1 MADNFTVLKQQ
12 LDSAINPNAAP
23 GTILAQDHNDWD
35 TAFLKAQGK
44 YVGSPFKAKKEF
56 NGVANAGELF
66 FNGALNDTNGIQI
79 VTSKTTSDLNDF
91 KLILNTLSEGDLI
104 HIKDYEGRSVF
115 FKYVQYT
122 ESEDDNQNTI
132 YLINVIPD
140 AGNVNYTYQVNDE
153 FICVLETIKGATS
166 PINYLQGVELD
177 LFWKGRG
184 WSDEHLETEFYKF
197 VERKKLIEKD
207 TITNI
212 ISYKT
217 IDTKVCLL
225 GIRIKNFGAIANLF
239 PQIVIERYKRP
250 RGNSTAERGH
260 KYPAGYRS
268 TFRYNDQIKA
278 EVIDNSNIIQKEPI
292 DRPQVIDVQS
302 EMAYYDIFA
311 ENYFS
316 QIDPPKVLGNNNCLT
331 HPKSAV
337 LPLKDNSG
345 TKTRNVPV
353 RQKGKVHLRLRLRL
367 TTPEKGLIESDVL
380 AYFKIIDSMIFVVP
394 GIDQVEAQNVI
405 KYSFE

>member
-132 YLINVIPD
+132 YLIND
-140 AGNVNYTYQVNDE
+140 
-153 FICVLETIKGATS
+153 
-166 PINYLQGVELD
+166 
-177 LFWKGRG
+177 
-184 WSDEHLETEFYKF
+184 
-197 VERKKLIEKD
+197 
-207 TITNI
+207 
-212 ISYKT
+212 
-217 IDTKVCLL
+217 
-225 GIRIKNFGAIANLF
+225 
-239 PQIVIERYKRP
+239 
-250 RGNSTAERGH
+250 
-260 KYPAGYRS
+260 
-268 TFRYNDQIKA
+268 
-278 EVIDNSNIIQKEPI
+278 
-292 DRPQVIDVQS
+292 
-302 EMAYYDIFA
+302 
-311 ENYFS
+311 
-316 QIDPPKVLGNNNCLT
+316 
-331 HPKSAV
+331 
-337 LPLKDNSG
+337 
-345 TKTRNVPV
+345 
-353 RQKGKVHLRLRLRL
+353 
-367 TTPEKGLIESDVL
+367 
-380 AYFKIIDSMIFVVP
+380 
-394 GIDQVEAQNVI
+394 
-405 KYSFE
+405 